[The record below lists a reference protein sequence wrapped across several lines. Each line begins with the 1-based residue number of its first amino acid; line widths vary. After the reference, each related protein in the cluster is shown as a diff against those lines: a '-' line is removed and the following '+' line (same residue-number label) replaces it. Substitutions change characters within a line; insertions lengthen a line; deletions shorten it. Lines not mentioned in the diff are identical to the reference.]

1 MAGYH
6 FVKHHAETPDISA
19 LINML
24 SARLLRRHVTNG
36 PQYSP
41 KVGLHQQQR
50 FVSRHGCWQF
60 LLGELCNPKVEHL
73 YVSVRPEH
81 DVFRLDVTVHNP
93 GLMSGGE
100 RAGHLN
106 RDVHSFTNLDSP
118 ARETL
123 TQRLALNQFTSDVMN
138 RVILADLVN
147 GQNIRMIETNNSAR
161 FLLKPLQA
169 VGVSREPPRRHMA
182 SPALNR

>member
-19 LINML
+19 LINVL
-24 SARLLRRHVTNG
+24 SGRLLRRHVTNG

-41 KVGLHQQQR
+41 KIGLHQQQR

-81 DVFRLDVTVHNP
+81 DVFRLDVTVHNSR
-93 GLMSGGE
+93 LMSGSE
-100 RAGHLN
+100 RTRGLD
-106 RDVHSFTNLDSP
+106 RDVNSFIQLHSS
-118 ARETL
+118 ARQTF

-138 RVILADLVN
+138 RVILANLVN
-147 GQNIRMIETNNSAR
+147 RQDVWMIETNNSAR
-161 FLLKPLQA
+161 FLLKRL
-169 VGVSREPPRRHMA
+169 
-182 SPALNR
+182 

>member
-41 KVGLHQQQR
+41 KIGLHQQQR

-60 LLGELCNPKVEHL
+60 LLGELCNPKVE
-73 YVSVRPEH
+73 YFCVAIRPKH
-81 DVFRLDVTVHNP
+81 DVLRFDVAMDNSRIVR
-93 GLMSGGE
+93 GG
-100 RAGHLN
+100 
-106 RDVHSFTNLDSP
+106 
-118 ARETL
+118 
-123 TQRLALNQFTSDVMN
+123 
-138 RVILADLVN
+138 
-147 GQNIRMIETNNSAR
+147 
-161 FLLKPLQA
+161 
-169 VGVSREPPRRHMA
+169 
-182 SPALNR
+182 